1 MVAASARPRKKIVE
15 RVYNQLLLLI
25 SLAKGLVA
33 NMSSLPDNIGCNLN
47 LTSNVFPSPVCP
59 QPIFGLTPDIRLQL
73 SGMNFGNRPGFQT
86 R

>member
-1 MVAASARPRKKIVE
+1 MKKKGMSMVAASARPIKKIVE

-47 LTSNVFPSPVCP
+47 FTS
-59 QPIFGLTPDIRLQL
+59 
-73 SGMNFGNRPGFQT
+73 
-86 R
+86 